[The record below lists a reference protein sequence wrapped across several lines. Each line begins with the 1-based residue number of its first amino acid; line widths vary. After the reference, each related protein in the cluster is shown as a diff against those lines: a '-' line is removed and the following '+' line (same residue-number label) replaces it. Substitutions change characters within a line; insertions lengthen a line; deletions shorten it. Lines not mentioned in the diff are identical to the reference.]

1 MNKVF
6 FILISVLFFSCKK
19 DSKPVLENESIANTE
34 AIEVAKPQ
42 DTIVY
47 FENALIYQY
56 EQNEVKEELWL
67 YVNEKEKQILYVP
80 NDDKQSYPSVYQN
93 YWLKRFERPLNVP
106 TK

>member
-1 MNKVF
+1 MNKLF

-19 DSKPVLENESIANTE
+19 DFKPVLENECIANTE

-56 EQNEVKEELWL
+56 EQNM
-67 YVNEKEKQILYVP
+67 
-80 NDDKQSYPSVYQN
+80 
-93 YWLKRFERPLNVP
+93 
-106 TK
+106 